1 MMKKF
6 SFNTLLLFFLVFCFE
21 LLPQQKELTVEL
33 IQTNR
38 DFFGKNLI
46 GVQWFSGGDKFSFLK
61 RDPVA
66 KATAI
71 YEHDC
76 KTGEEKIL
84 VSGNDL
90 KLKPEDQP
98 FVIQN
103 YEWLPNEKYILF
115 TGTLPARSLKT
126 GGAFY
131 IYEIAKKKFF
141 ELASS
146 EKTQENARFSPD
158 GEKLAFVRDNNVFVV
173 DIQSQKETQI
183 TFDGSATL
191 LNGNFD
197 WVYEEEFGIINGIE
211 WSPDSKRIAFWQLDQ
226 SQVPEMHIA
235 KWDSLYLNFLDMRYP
250 KAGTRGSFVKIGIAE
265 IASPKIN
272 WVDLGEET
280 DIYIPRIKFTED
292 ANLLSIQRLNRLQ
305 NKLDL
310 LFADATTGKTKTVF
324 TETDSC
330 WIDINDN
337 LNFLKDKKHF
347 TWTSGKDGF
356 QHIYLFDYNGKQI
369 KQLTKGN
376 FEVDKILGVDETNKQ
391 IFFTSNERNTINTD
405 LYSVSYENGKR
416 NRITEAKGWHSVNLS
431 PNQKYFIDRY
441 SNANLIG
448 SSYLY
453 NTSGE
458 KVRDLVVN
466 DMSAF
471 KDYNLSPIEFFRF
484 KTTDGVELDASIIK
498 PANFDPSKKYPVLV
512 NNYSGP
518 GSKTVMDLFGRDL
531 WFQLLAQKGYII
543 FALDNRGTGGRGEAF
558 KKMVYK
564 NLGYWEVNDQIEGA
578 KYLASLPY
586 VDASRIG
593 IWGWSYGGY
602 MSALTLVKAADY
614 FKAAVAVAPVT
625 DWKFYDNIYTERYM
639 STPQLNPKGYESSS
653 VLTYANKLKGKLLLI
668 HGTADDNVHFENS
681 VALVTKLVAEN
692 KPFQTMYYPEKN
704 HSIYGGK
711 TRLHLYELMT
721 KFILD
726 NL

>member
-6 SFNTLLLFFLVFCFE
+6 SFNAALLFFFIFCFE
-21 LLPQQKELTVEL
+21 TLPQQKELTVEL

-38 DFFGKNLI
+38 DFFGKNLS
-46 GVQWFSGGDKFSFLK
+46 GVQWFSGGEKFSFLK
-61 RDPVA
+61 RDPAA
-66 KATAI
+66 KAAAI

-98 FVIQN
+98 FAIQN
-103 YEWLPNEKYILF
+103 YEWLPNEKYLLF

-146 EKTQENARFSPD
+146 EKTQENARCSPD

-173 DIQSQKETQI
+173 DIQSQKETQL
-183 TFDGSATL
+183 TFDGSATR

-226 SQVPEMHIA
+226 SQVPELHIA

-250 KAGTRGSFVKIGIAE
+250 KAGTRGSFVKIGITE
-265 IASPKIN
+265 IASPKII

-280 DIYIPRIKFTED
+280 DIYIPRIKFTAD
-292 ANLLSIQRLNRLQ
+292 ANYLSLQRLNRLQ
-305 NKLDL
+305 NTLDL
-310 LFADATTGKTKTVF
+310 LFADAATGKTKTVF

-337 LNFLKDKKHF
+337 LNFFKNKKYF

-356 QHIYLFDYNGKQI
+356 QHIYLFDYSGKQI

-376 FEVDKILGVDETNKQ
+376 FEVDKILGIDETNKQ
-391 IFFTSNERNTINTD
+391 IFFTSNERNTINSD
-405 LYSVSYENGKR
+405 LYSVNFESGAR
-416 NRITEAKGWHSVNLS
+416 SRITEAKGWHSVNLS
-431 PNQKYFIDRY
+431 SNQKYFIDRY

-453 NTSGE
+453 NASGK

-471 KDYNLSPIEFFRF
+471 KDYNFSQVEFFRF

-531 WFQLLAQKGYII
+531 WFQLLAQKGYIV
-543 FALDNRGTGGRGEAF
+543 FALDNRGTGGRGELF

-602 MSALTLVKAADY
+602 MSALTLMKAADY

-639 STPQLNPKGYESSS
+639 STPRLNPKGYESSS
-653 VLTYANKLKGKLLLI
+653 VIRSANQLKGKLLLI

-681 VALVTKLVAEN
+681 AALVTKLIEEN
-692 KPFQTMYYPEKN
+692 KQFQTMYYPEKN

-711 TRLHLYELMT
+711 TRLHLYQLMT
-721 KFILD
+721 EFILN

>member
-1 MMKKF
+1 MIKSSIKY
-6 SFNTLLLFFLVFCFE
+6 LLYFVLFLSFE
-21 LLPQQKELTVEL
+21 LLPQPKELTVEL
-33 IQTNR
+33 IQTNK
-38 DFFGKNLI
+38 DFFGKNLS
-46 GVQWFSGGDKFSFLK
+46 GVQWFSGGEKFSFLK
-61 RDPVA
+61 RDPAA

-84 VSGNDL
+84 VPGNDL

-98 FVIQN
+98 FSIQN

-131 IYEIAKKKFF
+131 IYEIAQKKFF

-146 EKTQENARFSPD
+146 EKKQENARFSPD

-183 TFDGSATL
+183 TFDGSETL

-197 WVYEEEFGIINGIE
+197 WVYEEEFSIINGIE

-250 KAGTRGSFVKIGIAE
+250 KAGTRGSFVKIGIAD
-265 IASPKIN
+265 IATAKTV

-280 DIYIPRIKFTED
+280 DIYIPRLKFTTD
-292 ANLLSIQRLNRLQ
+292 ANLLAVQRLNRLQ
-305 NKLDL
+305 NKLDI
-310 LFADATTGKTKTVF
+310 LFADVVTGKTKTVF
-324 TETDSC
+324 AQSDSC

-337 LNFLKDKKHF
+337 LQFLKDKKHF
-347 TWTSGKDGF
+347 IWTSAKDGF
-356 QHIYLFDYNGKQI
+356 EHIYLFDYNGNQI
-369 KQLTKGN
+369 KQLTSGN
-376 FEVDKILGVDETNKQ
+376 FEVDKILGVDETNKE
-391 IFFTSNERNTINTD
+391 IYFTSNERSTVNSD
-405 LYSVSYENGKR
+405 LYSVNYESSKR
-416 NRITEAKGWHSVNLS
+416 NRITETKGSHTIDLS

-441 SNANLIG
+441 SNANLLG
-448 SSYLY
+448 SVYLY
-453 NTSGE
+453 KTNGD
-458 KVRDLVVN
+458 KIRDLVVS
-466 DMSAF
+466 DMSVF
-471 KDYNLSPIEFFRF
+471 KDYNLSPVEFFRF

-518 GSKTVMDLFGRDL
+518 GSKIVTDAWGRDL
-531 WFQLLAQKGYII
+531 WFQMLSQKGYII
-543 FALDNRGTGGRGEAF
+543 FAVDNRGTSGRGESF
-558 KKMVYK
+558 KKIVYK

-602 MSALTLVKAADY
+602 ASALTLAKAPDY
-614 FKAAVAVAPVT
+614 FKAAIAVAPVT
-625 DWKFYDNIYTERYM
+625 DWRFYDNIYTERYM
-639 STPQLNPKGYESSS
+639 STPQLNPKGYETSS
-653 VLTYANKLKGKLLLI
+653 VMTYADQLKGKLLLI

-704 HSIYGGK
+704 HGIGGGK
-711 TRLHLYELMT
+711 TRLHLYQLMT
-721 KFILD
+721 EFLLN

>member
-6 SFNTLLLFFLVFCFE
+6 SFNTLFLFFIVFCFE
-21 LLPQQKELTVEL
+21 LLPQPKELTVEL

-38 DFFGKNLI
+38 DFFGKNLS

-61 RDPVA
+61 RDPAA

-71 YEHDC
+71 YEHDV

-84 VSGNDL
+84 ISGNDL
-90 KLKPEDQP
+90 KLKREDQP
-98 FVIQN
+98 FSIQN
-103 YEWLPNEKYILF
+103 YEWLLNEKYILF

-131 IYEIAKKKFF
+131 IYEIAKKRFF
-141 ELASS
+141 EHASS
-146 EKTQENARFSPD
+146 EKKQENARFSPD
-158 GEKLAFVRDNNVFVV
+158 GEKLAFVRDNNVFVA

-183 TFDGSATL
+183 TFDGSETL

-197 WVYEEEFGIINGIE
+197 WVYEEEFSIINGIE

-265 IASPKIN
+265 IASPKTT
-272 WVDLGEET
+272 WVDLGEES
-280 DIYIPRIKFTED
+280 DIYIPRIKFTAD
-292 ANLLSIQRLNRLQ
+292 ADLLSIQRLNRLQ

-310 LFADATTGKTKTVF
+310 LFADTATGKTKTVF
-324 TETDSC
+324 AQSDSC

-337 LNFLKDKKHF
+337 LTFLKDKKHF
-347 TWTSGKDGF
+347 VWTSAKDGF
-356 QHIYLFDYNGKQI
+356 EHIYLFDYNGNQI
-369 KQLTKGN
+369 KQLTSGN

-391 IFFTSNERNTINTD
+391 IYFTSNERSTINSD
-405 LYSVSYENGKR
+405 LHSVNYETGKR
-416 NRITEAKGWHSVNLS
+416 NRVTEAKGTHGVNLS
-431 PNQKYFIDRY
+431 PNHKYFIDRY

-448 SSYLY
+448 STYLY

-458 KVRDLVVN
+458 KIRDLVVN
-466 DMSAF
+466 DMATF
-471 KDYNLSPIEFFRF
+471 QDYSLSPVEFFRF

-518 GSKTVMDLFGRDL
+518 GSKTVADAWGSL
-531 WFQLLAQKGYII
+531 WFQMLAQKGYII
-543 FALDNRGTGGRGEAF
+543 FALDNRGTSGRGESF
-558 KKMVYK
+558 KKIVYK

-586 VDASRIG
+586 VDANRIG

-602 MSALTLVKAADY
+602 ASALTLAKAPDY
-614 FKAAVAVAPVT
+614 FKAAIAVAPVT
-625 DWKFYDNIYTERYM
+625 DWRFYDNIYTERYM
-639 STPQLNPKGYESSS
+639 STPQLNPKGYETSS
-653 VLTYANKLKGKLLLI
+653 VMMYANQLKGKLLLI

-704 HSIYGGK
+704 HGISGGK

-721 KFILD
+721 KFILE

>member
-1 MMKKF
+1 MKKSPF
-6 SFNTLLLFFLVFCFE
+6 GALLLFFFIFCLE
-21 LLPQQKELTVEL
+21 LLPQQKELTIEL

-38 DFFGKNLI
+38 DFFGKNLS

-84 VSGNDL
+84 VSGDDL
-90 KLKPEDQP
+90 KLNPDDKP
-98 FVIQN
+98 FMIQN

-131 IYEIAKKKFF
+131 VYEVAAKKFF

-146 EKTQENARFSPD
+146 EKTQENATFSPD

-183 TFDGSATL
+183 TLDGSETL
-191 LNGNFD
+191 INGNFD
-197 WVYEEEFGIINGIE
+197 WVYEEEFSIINGIE

-250 KAGTRGSFVKIGIAE
+250 KAGTRGSFVKIGIAD
-265 IASPKIN
+265 IATTKTA
-272 WVDLGEET
+272 WVELGEET
-280 DIYIPRIKFTED
+280 DIYVPRMKFTAD
-292 ANLLSIQRLNRLQ
+292 ANLLAVQRLNRLQ

-310 LFADATTGKTKTVF
+310 LFADAATGKTKTILSQ
-324 TETDSC
+324 TDSC

-337 LNFLKDKKHF
+337 LNFLKDKKQF
-347 TWTSGKDGF
+347 IWSSAKDSF
-356 QHIYLFDYNGKQI
+356 EQIYLFDYNGNQI
-369 KQLTKGN
+369 KQLTKGE
-376 FEVDKILGVDETNKQ
+376 FEVDKILGVDETQKE
-391 IFFTSNERNTINTD
+391 IYFTSNERSTINSD
-405 LYSVSYENGKR
+405 LYSVNYETGNR
-416 NRITEAKGWHSVNLS
+416 SRITEAKGSHKIDLS

-448 SSYLY
+448 SIYLY
-453 NTSGE
+453 NANGE
-458 KVRDLVVN
+458 KVCDLVVN

-471 KDYNLSPIEFFRF
+471 KEYNLSPVEFFRF

-518 GSKTVMDLFGRDL
+518 GSKTVTDAWGRDL

-543 FALDNRGTGGRGEAF
+543 FALDNRGTGGRGESF
-558 KKMVYK
+558 KKLMYK
-564 NLGYWEVNDQIEGA
+564 NLGFWEVNDQIEGA

-593 IWGWSYGGY
+593 IWGWSYGAY
-602 MSALTLVKAADY
+602 AAALTLVKAADY
-614 FKAAVAVAPVT
+614 FKTAIAVAPVT
-625 DWKFYDNIYTERYM
+625 DWRFYDNIYTERYM

-653 VLTYANKLKGKLLLI
+653 VMMYANKLKGNLLLI

-681 VALVTKLVAEN
+681 VALVTKLIAEN
-692 KPFQTMYYPEKN
+692 KQFQTMYYPEKN
-704 HSIYGGK
+704 HGIYGGK
-711 TRLHLYELMT
+711 TRLQLYDLMT
-721 KFILD
+721 KFILE

>member
-1 MMKKF
+1 
-6 SFNTLLLFFLVFCFE
+6 V
-21 LLPQQKELTVEL
+21 
-33 IQTNR
+33 
-38 DFFGKNLI
+38 
-46 GVQWFSGGDKFSFLK
+46 
-61 RDPVA
+61 
-66 KATAI
+66 
-71 YEHDC
+71 
-76 KTGEEKIL
+76 
-84 VSGNDL
+84 
-90 KLKPEDQP
+90 
-98 FVIQN
+98 
-103 YEWLPNEKYILF
+103 
-115 TGTLPARSLKT
+115 
-126 GGAFY
+126 FY
-131 IYEIAKKKFF
+131 IYEIVKKKFF
-141 ELASS
+141 QLAVS
-146 EKTQENARFSPD
+146 EKEPGGQENARFSPN
-158 GEKLAFVRDNNVFVV
+158 GERLAFVRGNNVFVV
-173 DIQSQKETQI
+173 DIQSHAETQI
-183 TFDGSATL
+183 TFDGSKTL
-191 LNGNFD
+191 LNGKFD

-211 WSPDSKRIAFWQLDQ
+211 WSPDGKRIAFWQLDQ
-226 SQVPEMHIA
+226 SQVPEMQIA

-265 IASPKIN
+265 IASQKIT
-272 WVDLGEET
+272 WVDLGEDT
-280 DIYIPRIKFTED
+280 DIYIPRIKFTAD
-292 ANLLSIQRLNRLQ
+292 ANLLSLQRLNRLQ
-305 NKLDL
+305 NKLDF
-310 LFADATTGKTKTVF
+310 LFADAATGKTKIVF

-337 LNFLKDKKHF
+337 LYFLKDKKYF
-347 TWTSGKDGF
+347 VWTSGKDGF
-356 QHIYLFDYNGKQI
+356 QQIYLFDYNGKQI
-369 KQLTKGN
+369 KQLTKGE
-376 FEVDKILGVDETNKQ
+376 FEVDKIPGIDEANKQ
-391 IFFTSNERNTINTD
+391 IFFTSNERNTVNAD
-405 LYSVSYENGKR
+405 LYAVSYESGKR

-431 PNQKYFIDRY
+431 SNQKYFIDRY

-453 NTSGE
+453 NTNGE
-458 KVRDLVVN
+458 KIRDLVVN

-471 KDYNLSPIEFFRF
+471 KDYNLSSVELFRF
-484 KTTDGVELDASIIK
+484 KTTDGVDLDAAIIK

-518 GSKTVMDLFGRDL
+518 GSKTVVDLWGRDL
-531 WFQLLAQKGYII
+531 WFQLFAQKGYIV
-543 FALDNRGTGGRGEAF
+543 FMLDNRGTGGRGESF
-558 KKMVYK
+558 KKIVYK
-564 NLGYWEVNDQIEGA
+564 NLGYWEVNDQVEGA

-602 MSALTLVKAADY
+602 MSALTLEKGADY

-711 TRLHLYELMT
+711 TRLHLYQLMT
-721 KFILD
+721 EFLLN

>member
-1 MMKKF
+1 MKKSPF
-6 SFNTLLLFFLVFCFE
+6 GALLLFFFIFCFE
-21 LLPQQKELTVEL
+21 ILPQQKELTVEL

-38 DFFGKNLI
+38 DFFGKNLN
-46 GVQWFSGGDKFSFLK
+46 GVQWFSGGEKFSFLK
-61 RDPVA
+61 RDPET
-66 KATAI
+66 KTTAI
-71 YEHDC
+71 YEHDI
-76 KTGEEKIL
+76 KSGEEKIL
-84 VSGNDL
+84 ISGNDL
-90 KLKPEDQP
+90 KLNPEDPP
-98 FVIQN
+98 FMIQN
-103 YEWLPNEKYILF
+103 YEWLPNEKNILF

-141 ELASS
+141 QLAAS
-146 EKTQENARFSPD
+146 EKEQEDVRFSPD
-158 GEKLAFVRDNNVFVV
+158 GEKLAFVRGNNVFVA

-183 TFDGSATL
+183 TFDGSETL

-197 WVYEEEFGIINGIE
+197 WVYEEEFSIINGIE

-226 SQVPEMHIA
+226 SLVPEMQIA

-265 IASPKIN
+265 IASAKIT

-280 DIYIPRIKFTED
+280 DIYIPRIKFTAD
-292 ANLLSIQRLNRLQ
+292 ANLLSVQRLNRLQ
-305 NKLDL
+305 NKLDF
-310 LFADATTGKTKTVF
+310 LFADVATGKTKPVF

-337 LNFLKDKKHF
+337 LNFLKDKKQF
-347 TWTSGKDGF
+347 VWTSGKDGF
-356 QHIYLFDYNGKQI
+356 QQIYLFDYNGKQI

-376 FEVDKILGVDETNKQ
+376 FEVDKILGVDEVNKL
-391 IFFTSNERNTINTD
+391 ICFTSNERSTVNTD
-405 LYSVSYENGKR
+405 LYEVNYESSKR
-416 NRITEAKGWHSVNLS
+416 KRITEAKGWHSVNLS
-431 PNQKYFIDRY
+431 SNQKYFIDRY

-453 NTSGE
+453 NISGE
-458 KVRDLVVN
+458 KIRDLVVN

-471 KDYNLSPIEFFRF
+471 KDYNLSPVEFFRF
-484 KTTDGVELDASIIK
+484 KTTDGVDLDAAIIK

-518 GSKTVMDLFGRDL
+518 GSKTVTDVWGRDL
-531 WFQLLAQKGYII
+531 WFQLLAQKGYIV
-543 FALDNRGTGGRGEAF
+543 FMLDNRGTGGRGESF
-558 KKMVYK
+558 KKIVYK
-564 NLGYWEVNDQIEGA
+564 NLGYWEINDQIEGA

-593 IWGWSYGGY
+593 IWGWSYGAY
-602 MSALTLVKAADY
+602 ASALTLMKGADY

-639 STPQLNPKGYESSS
+639 STPQLNPKGYEQSS

-681 VALVTKLVAEN
+681 VALVTKLIAEN

-704 HSIYGGK
+704 HGISGGK
-711 TRLHLYELMT
+711 TRLHLYQLMT
-721 KFILD
+721 EFILG

>member
-1 MMKKF
+1 MIKSSVKF
-6 SFNTLLLFFLVFCFE
+6 LLYFVLLFSYE
-21 LLPQQKELTVEL
+21 LLPQPKELTVEL
-33 IQTNR
+33 IQTNK
-38 DFFGKNLI
+38 DFFGKNLS
-46 GVQWFSGGDKFSFLK
+46 GVQWFSGGEKFSFLK
-61 RDPVA
+61 RDSET

-71 YEHDC
+71 YEHDV
-76 KTGEEKIL
+76 KTGDEKIL

-90 KLKPEDQP
+90 KLKPGDKP
-98 FVIQN
+98 FGIQN

-146 EKTQENARFSPD
+146 EKTQQNASFSPD

-173 DIQSQKETQI
+173 DIQSKKETQI
-183 TFDGSATL
+183 TFDGSETL

-197 WVYEEEFGIINGIE
+197 WVYEEEFSIINGIE

-226 SQVPEMHIA
+226 SQVPEIHIA

-250 KAGTRGSFVKIGIAE
+250 KAGTRGSSVKIGIAE
-265 IASPKIN
+265 IASPKIT
-272 WVDLGEET
+272 WVDLGEES
-280 DIYIPRIKFTED
+280 DIYIPRIKFTAD
-292 ANLLSIQRLNRLQ
+292 ANLLAVQRLNRLQ

-310 LFADATTGKTKTVF
+310 LFADAATGKTKTVF
-324 TETDSC
+324 TENDSC

-347 TWTSGKDGF
+347 VWTSAKDGF
-356 QHIYLFDYNGKQI
+356 EHIYLFDYNGKQI

-376 FEVDKILGVDETNKQ
+376 FEVDKILGVDETNKE
-391 IFFTSNERNTINTD
+391 IYFTSNERSTVNSD
-405 LYSVSYENGKR
+405 LYSVNYESSKR
-416 NRITEAKGWHSVNLS
+416 NRITETKGSHKIDLS
-431 PNQKYFIDRY
+431 SNQKYFIDRY
-441 SNANLIG
+441 SNANLIA

-453 NTSGE
+453 NTSGD
-458 KVRDLVVN
+458 KIRDLVVN
-466 DMSAF
+466 DMAAF
-471 KDYNLSPIEFFRF
+471 KDYNLSPVEFFRF

-518 GSKTVMDLFGRDL
+518 GSKTVTDAWGSL
-531 WFQLLAQKGYII
+531 WFQMLAQKGYII

-558 KKMVYK
+558 EKMVYK

-593 IWGWSYGGY
+593 IWGWSYGAY
-602 MSALTLVKAADY
+602 AAALTLVKAADY
-614 FKAAVAVAPVT
+614 FKAAIAVAPVT
-625 DWKFYDNIYTERYM
+625 DWRFYDNIYTERYM
-639 STPQLNPKGYESSS
+639 STPQLNPKGYETSS
-653 VLTYANKLKGKLLLI
+653 VMTYADQLRGKLLLI

-681 VALVTKLVAEN
+681 VALAAKLVAEN
-692 KPFQTMYYPEKN
+692 KPFQSMFYPEKN
-704 HSIYGGK
+704 HGIFGGK
-711 TRLHLYELMT
+711 TRLHLYQLMT
-721 KFILD
+721 EFILN

>member
-6 SFNTLLLFFLVFCFE
+6 SFNTLLLLLFIFCFE
-21 LLPQQKELTVEL
+21 LLPQPKELTVEL

-38 DFFGKNLI
+38 DFFGKNLS
-46 GVQWFSGGDKFSFLK
+46 GVQWFSGGEKFSFLK
-61 RDPVA
+61 RDPET
-66 KATAI
+66 KAMAI

-76 KTGEEKIL
+76 KTGDEKIL
-84 VSGNDL
+84 VSGSDL
-90 KLKPEDQP
+90 KLKPEDPP
-98 FVIQN
+98 FTIQN

-131 IYEIAKKKFF
+131 IYEIAKKKFI

-146 EKTQENARFSPD
+146 EKTQENATFSPD

-173 DIQSQKETQI
+173 DIQSHEETQI
-183 TFDGSATL
+183 TFDGSETI

-197 WVYEEEFGIINGIE
+197 WVYEEEFSIINGIE

-265 IASPKIN
+265 IASPKIT

-280 DIYIPRIKFTED
+280 DIYIPRIKFTAD
-292 ANLLSIQRLNRLQ
+292 ANLLAVQRLNRLQ

-310 LFADATTGKTKTVF
+310 LFADAATGKTKTIIAQS
-324 TETDSC
+324 DLC

-337 LNFLKDKKHF
+337 LQFLKDKKHF
-347 TWTSGKDGF
+347 VLTSAKDGF
-356 QHIYLFDYNGKQI
+356 EHIYLFDYNGKQI
-369 KQLTKGN
+369 EQLTKGD
-376 FEVDKILGVDETNKQ
+376 FEVDKILGVDEADKQ
-391 IFFTSNERNTINTD
+391 IYFTSNERSTVNSD
-405 LYSVSYENGKR
+405 LYSVNYETAKR
-416 NRITEAKGWHSVNLS
+416 NRITESKGSHKIDLS

-441 SNANLIG
+441 SSANLLG
-448 SSYLY
+448 SIYLY
-453 NTSGE
+453 KTNGD
-458 KVRDLVVN
+458 KIRDLVVN
-466 DMSAF
+466 DMSVF
-471 KDYNLSPIEFFRF
+471 KDYYLSPVEFFRF

-518 GSKTVMDLFGRDL
+518 GSKTVTDAWGSL
-531 WFQLLAQKGYII
+531 WFQMLAQKGYII
-543 FALDNRGTGGRGEAF
+543 FALDNRGTGGRGESF
-558 KKMVYK
+558 KKIVYK

-602 MSALTLVKAADY
+602 ASALTLVKAPDY
-614 FKAAVAVAPVT
+614 FKAAIAVAPVT
-625 DWKFYDNIYTERYM
+625 DWRFYDNIYTERYM
-639 STPQLNPKGYESSS
+639 STPQLNPKGYETSS
-653 VLTYANKLKGKLLLI
+653 VMTYANQLKGKLLLI

-681 VALVTKLVAEN
+681 VALVTKLEAEN
-692 KPFQTMYYPEKN
+692 KPFQTMFYPEKN
-704 HSIYGGK
+704 HGIFGGK
-711 TRLHLYELMT
+711 TRLHLYQLMT
-721 KFILD
+721 EFLL
-726 NL
+726 NSL

>member
-1 MMKKF
+1 MKKSLLSTLLF
-6 SFNTLLLFFLVFCFE
+6 SFFIFCFE
-21 LLPQQKELTVEL
+21 LLPQPKELTIEL

-38 DFFGKNLI
+38 DFFGKNLN
-46 GVQWFSGGDKFSFLK
+46 GVQWFSGGEKFSFLK
-61 RDPVA
+61 RDPIA

-90 KLKPEDQP
+90 KLKPEDPP
-98 FVIQN
+98 FSIQN

-131 IYEIAKKKFF
+131 IYEIASKKFF
-141 ELASS
+141 LLADS
-146 EKTQENARFSPD
+146 EQEQENATVSPD
-158 GEKLAFVRDNNVFVV
+158 GEKIAFARNNNVFVV

-183 TFDGSATL
+183 TFDGSETL
-191 LNGNFD
+191 LNGKFD
-197 WVYEEEFGIINGIE
+197 WVYEEEFSIINGIE

-265 IASPKIN
+265 IASPKIT
-272 WVDLGEET
+272 WVDLGEES
-280 DIYIPRIKFTED
+280 DIYIPRIKFTAD

-310 LFADATTGKTKTVF
+310 LFADAASGKTKTIVSQS
-324 TETDSC
+324 DSA

-337 LNFLKDKKHF
+337 LQFLNDKKHF
-347 TWTSGKDGF
+347 VWTSAKDGF
-356 QHIYLFDYNGKQI
+356 EHIYLFDYSGKQI
-369 KQLTKGN
+369 KQLTKGD
-376 FEVDKILGVDETNKQ
+376 FEVDKILGVDEANKQ
-391 IFFTSNERNTINTD
+391 IYFTSNERSTVNND
-405 LYSVSYENGKR
+405 LYSVNYETGKQ
-416 NRITEAKGWHSVNLS
+416 NRITEAKGSHKIDLS

-441 SNANLIG
+441 SNANLLG
-448 SSYLY
+448 SIYLY
-453 NTSGE
+453 KTSGD

-471 KDYNLSPIEFFRF
+471 KDYDLSPVEFFRF

-498 PANFDPSKKYPVLV
+498 PANFDPTKKYPVLV

-518 GSKTVMDLFGRDL
+518 GSKTVADSWGNL

-543 FALDNRGTGGRGEAF
+543 FALDNRGTSGRGESF
-558 KKMVYK
+558 KKIVYK

-586 VDASRIG
+586 VDANRIG

-602 MSALTLVKAADY
+602 ASALTLAKAPDY
-614 FKAAVAVAPVT
+614 FKAAIAVAPVT
-625 DWKFYDNIYTERYM
+625 DWRFYDNIYTERYM
-639 STPQLNPKGYESSS
+639 STPQLNPKGYETSS
-653 VLTYANKLKGKLLLI
+653 VLTYVKKLKGKLLLI

-681 VALVTKLVAEN
+681 VALITKLEAEN

-704 HSIYGGK
+704 HGISGGK

-721 KFILD
+721 KFILE

>member
-1 MMKKF
+1 MTKSPM
-6 SFNTLLLFFLVFCFE
+6 SPLFFSLFIFCLE
-21 LLPQQKELTVEL
+21 LLPQPKELTVEL

-38 DFFGKNLI
+38 DFFGKNLN
-46 GVQWFSGGDKFSFLK
+46 GVQWFSGGEKFSFLK
-61 RDPVA
+61 RDPAA

-71 YEHDC
+71 YEHDI

-98 FVIQN
+98 FSIQN
-103 YEWLPNEKYILF
+103 YEWLPNEKHILF

-131 IYEIAKKKFF
+131 IYEIAAKKFF
-141 ELASS
+141 LLADS
-146 EKTQENARFSPD
+146 EQEQENAIVSPD
-158 GEKLAFVRDNNVFVV
+158 CEKLAFVRENNVFVV
-173 DIQSQKETQI
+173 DIQSRKETQV
-183 TFDGSATL
+183 TFDGSETI

-197 WVYEEEFGIINGIE
+197 WVYEEEFSIINGIE

-235 KWDSLYLNFLDMRYP
+235 KWDSLYLNFLDIRYP
-250 KAGTRGSFVKIGIAE
+250 KAGTRGSFVKIGITE
-265 IASPKIN
+265 IASPKIT
-272 WVDLGEET
+272 WVDLGDES
-280 DIYIPRIKFTED
+280 DIYIPRIKFTAD

-310 LFADATTGKTKTVF
+310 LFADAVTGKTKTVF
-324 TETDSC
+324 AQSDSC

-337 LNFLKDKKHF
+337 LQFLKDKKHF
-347 TWTSGKDGF
+347 VWTSTKNGF
-356 QHIYLFDYNGKQI
+356 EHIYLFDYNGNQI
-369 KQLTKGN
+369 EQLTKGN

-391 IFFTSNERNTINTD
+391 IYFTSNERSTVNND
-405 LYSVSYENGKR
+405 LYSVNYETGKR
-416 NRITEAKGWHSVNLS
+416 SRITEAKGSHKIDLS

-448 SSYLY
+448 STYLY
-453 NTSGE
+453 NTRGE
-458 KVRDLVVN
+458 KIRDLVVN
-466 DMSAF
+466 DMAAF
-471 KDYNLSPIEFFRF
+471 KDYNLSPVEFFRF
-484 KTTDGVELDASIIK
+484 KTSDGVELDASIMK
-498 PANFDPSKKYPVLV
+498 PGNFDPSKKYPVLV

-518 GSKTVMDLFGRDL
+518 GSKVVTDAWGSL
-531 WFQLLAQKGYII
+531 WFQMLAQKGYII
-543 FALDNRGTGGRGEAF
+543 FAVDNRGTGGRGESF
-558 KKMVYK
+558 KKLMYK

-586 VDASRIG
+586 VDANRIG
-593 IWGWSYGGY
+593 IWGWSYGAY
-602 MSALTLVKAADY
+602 ASALTLVKAPDY
-614 FKAAVAVAPVT
+614 FKAAIAVAPVT
-625 DWKFYDNIYTERYM
+625 DWRFYDNIYTERYM
-639 STPQLNPKGYESSS
+639 STPQVNPKGYETSS
-653 VLTYANKLKGKLLLI
+653 VMTYAKQLKGKLLLI

-704 HSIYGGK
+704 HGIGGGK
-711 TRLHLYELMT
+711 TRLHLYQLMT
-721 KFILD
+721 EFLLN